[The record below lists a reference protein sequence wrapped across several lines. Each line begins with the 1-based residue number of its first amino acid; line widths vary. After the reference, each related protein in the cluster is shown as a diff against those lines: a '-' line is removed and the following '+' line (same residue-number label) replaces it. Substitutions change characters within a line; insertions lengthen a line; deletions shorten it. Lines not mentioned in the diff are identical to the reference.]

1 LKKKVEEETGVSKN
15 SNNHKSEKDYKSIS
29 EEPLGSIVDED
40 SKKSLK
46 VDYDQSTS
54 IENSNLLGIDISEI
68 KQINENDNYDGLFDD
83 FDKIDSS
90 QLPFDEGAD
99 DSIKRRRLTKNS
111 SILTTREGIFLI

>member
-1 LKKKVEEETGVSKN
+1 MKKKVEEETE
-15 SNNHKSEKDYKSIS
+15 KSEKDYKSIS
-29 EEPLGSIVDED
+29 EEPLGSTVDEG

-54 IENSNLLGIDISEI
+54 IGNSNLLGIDLSEI
-68 KQINENDNYDGLFDD
+68 KQINENDSYDGLFNDL
-83 FDKIDSS
+83 DKIDSS